1 MRAITT
7 ATLTREPA
15 GESTA
20 SGTYAATT
28 DAVPQARALTRT
40 LAAGQRDTAALVVTE
55 LVTNAVLHAD
65 TATVTVEVTDTRD
78 GLRIAVTDD
87 DPGHLPTWTGD
98 PRPMDQ
104 HGRGLRIVA
113 RLCDRLCCTTGPQ
126 SKTVRATLGQPC

>member
-7 ATLTREPA
+7 ATLTRESA
-15 GESTA
+15 GESIA
-20 SGTYAATT
+20 SGTYPATT

-40 LAAGQRDTAALVVTE
+40 LAAGRRDTAALVVTE

-65 TATVTVEVTDTRD
+65 TATVTVEVTDTPG
-78 GLRIAVTDD
+78 GLCVTVTDD

-98 PRPMDQ
+98 PRLMDQ
-104 HGRGLRIVA
+104 HGRGLHIVA

-126 SKTVRATLGQPC
+126 SKAIRATLGQPC